1 MEERLYSVTMTEEE
15 LRLFSEYLE
24 QKEYTISRRFGTS
37 LSRIGTSS
45 ITSQH
50 SYATDRLKN
59 AKSSLKPKSSVIVP
73 RSAASGK

>member
-1 MEERLYSVTMTEEE
+1 MEERIYSVTMTEEE
-15 LRLFSEYLE
+15 LRLFSKYLE
-24 QKEYTISRRFGTS
+24 QREYAINRRFGTS
-37 LSRIGTSS
+37 LSRLGTSS

-59 AKSSLKPKSSVIVP
+59 AKLSLKPNSTVVVP